1 MAVFAPLFDQLLS
14 SVFKQISADYNLDYK
29 EMMDRYTG
37 KSSFAVYADHDQE
50 TIDLDKPVKES
61 KKSAPKSKQ
70 MEEVKLMA
78 LSKMK
83 KADLVSELEEQGI
96 DTDGLNVAKLK
107 ELVKEAREKVGAKP
121 AKKSKEPEPEPEVK
135 SPKKKSK
142 KSKKAKEPE
151 PEPEPSPKKKS
162 KKSKKAKEP
171 EPEPEP
177 ELEEEAFDESEIEPV
192 VDPVEFEEEEEDLE
206 AANQEDLEARLRAI
220 IAEANGDDEDESDE
234 EVDPTDMTQVLE
246 EEVESPGAVRARM
259 LRK

>member
-37 KSSFAVYADHDQE
+37 KSSFAIYSDHDQE
-50 TIDLDKPVKES
+50 TIDLEKPAPVKES
-61 KKSAPKSKQ
+61 KKVAIKSKK
-70 MEEVKLMA
+70 MEEVKPMA

-83 KADLVSELEEQGI
+83 KADLVSELEDQGI

-107 ELVKEAREKVGAKP
+107 ELVKEAREKSGSKP
-121 AKKSKEPEPEPEVK
+121 SKGG
-135 SPKKKSK
+135 
-142 KSKKAKEPE
+142 KKAKEPE
-151 PEPEPSPKKKS
+151 PEPEPSPKKKTKKS
-162 KKSKKAKEP
+162 KKADSPKKKSKKAKEP

-177 ELEEEAFDESEIEPV
+177 ELEEEEFEIEPV
-192 VDPVEFEEEEEDLE
+192 VDPVEFEEDEEDLE

-220 IAEANGDDEDESDE
+220 IAEANGDEEESDE
-234 EVDPTDMTQVLE
+234 EVDPTEMTQVLE
-246 EEVESPGAVRARM
+246 EEEDSPGAVRARM